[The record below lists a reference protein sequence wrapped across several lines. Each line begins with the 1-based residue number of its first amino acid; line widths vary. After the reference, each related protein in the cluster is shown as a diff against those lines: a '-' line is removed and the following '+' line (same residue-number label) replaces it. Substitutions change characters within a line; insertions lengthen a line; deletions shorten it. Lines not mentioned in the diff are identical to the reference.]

1 MMIFVIY
8 LLHVGPL
15 FFGQKKDLNKRQG
28 ELVGIL
34 CTLKVSVDWIWAG

>member
-34 CTLKVSVDWIWAG
+34 LLLIFLGREFQ